1 MAKRKPDQSIANLE
15 KIPSNLFEFCR
26 GNWYI
31 IIILFLFKNRVAE
44 IKELFKNGT
53 SVDMVEP
60 DTGYTAVLIA
70 AEKGYLDLLQLCVSL
85 GADCDP
91 RRHDHGYSALQV

>member
-1 MAKRKPDQSIANLE
+1 MAKRKPYQSIANLE
-15 KIPSNLFEFCR
+15 KVPSNLFEFCR
-26 GNWYI
+26 GNWYN
-31 IIILFLFKNRVAE
+31 LLTYFFFYRVAE

-60 DTGYTAVLIA
+60 NTGYTAVLIA

-91 RRHDHGYSALQV
+91 RRADHGYSALQV